1 MIKLGHFKEN
11 PSLSTKIRIP
21 LSKQVEAGFSIST
34 EWNEKR
40 NLGFKNVHTFVDL
53 NNMEKEKQ

>member
-1 MIKLGHFKEN
+1 M
-11 PSLSTKIRIP
+11 
-21 LSKQVEAGFSIST
+21 EAGFSIST